1 MAPLNERVLLPD
13 EGAEVRLNP
22 MERTLYRLFL
32 KHPEG
37 LSADALPL
45 HWQELEAIYAQESC
59 FVDEAV
65 RERTLAS
72 LCAESKKVFYTTVS
86 RIKRQFVKAV
96 GGSRAKPY
104 YIARDKHG
112 VYKTR
117 ATASGPFVG
126 RCLLS
131 DFRPR
136 RDLVA
141 IQVPAAQLLP

>member
-1 MAPLNERVLLPD
+1 MTPLNERVLLPD

-37 LSADALPL
+37 ISADAILL
-45 HWQELEAIYAQESC
+45 HWQELEVLYAQESC
-59 FVDEAV
+59 FVDETV
-65 RERTLAS
+65 RERRLES
-72 LCAESKKVFYTTVS
+72 LCDESRKGFYTTVS

-104 YIARDKHG
+104 YIARDKYG

-117 ATASGPFVG
+117 ATASGP
-126 RCLLS
+126 
-131 DFRPR
+131 
-136 RDLVA
+136 
-141 IQVPAAQLLP
+141 